1 MLASRVA
8 GVGVGRI
15 RFDPEKLDNITDAI
29 TRADIRGLMT
39 ANAIRVVPARGTSH
53 GRADA
58 KRAQR
63 KKRGTTA
70 GSKRGRQGAR
80 VGKKE
85 NHVARVRAL
94 RRLLKIAKERK
105 EISNAEFWRLYGRVG
120 GNLVRNKAHLRSL
133 IAESASS

>member
-1 MLASRVA
+1 VT

-15 RFDPEKLDNITDAI
+15 RFDTEKLDRVEDAI
-29 TRADIRGLMT
+29 TRDEIRALIT
-39 ANAIRVVPARGTSH
+39 ANTIRVVPARGTSH
-53 GRADA
+53 GRADQ
-58 KRAQR
+58 KRAQK

-85 NHVARVRAL
+85 NHVAKVRAL
-94 RRLLKIAKERK
+94 RRLLKIAKARK

-133 IAESASS
+133 MAESSQP

>member
-1 MLASRVA
+1 MT

-15 RFDPEKLDNITDAI
+15 RFDPEKLDRVEDAI
-29 TRADIRGLMT
+29 TRSEIRALVT
-39 ANAIRVVPARGTSH
+39 ANTIRVIPARGTSH
-53 GRADA
+53 GRADQ
-58 KRAQR
+58 KRAQA

-85 NHVARVRAL
+85 NHVAKVRAL
-94 RRLLKIAKERK
+94 RRLLKIAKARK

-133 IAESASS
+133 MAESAPS